1 MAGIGFRLK
10 KIIGKERLSSLFEA
24 SITGAFIVAGPWLLS
39 ILILSVIS
47 AALTQSSSAIAND
60 FFAILV
66 YIFALSLILT
76 GGSHYIF
83 TRIFSDYVFEDRIN
97 ESLYLIS
104 LYLIFTSTI
113 ISVLSFLI
121 SALLYKFTLLFS
133 LQIFLLTFVTNS
145 LWIILI
151 FVSFLKW
158 YLKILTSFLIGLLV
172 ITVLIVLKGDIKINY
187 LLFSYSIG
195 NLIIFLS
202 LYYISYK
209 EHKPKKVIN
218 VTRIIKSY
226 WKNYKYLFFTGM
238 LYYLAIWIDKILY
251 WIYMGESSGSLN
263 LHVFYTYDISIYL
276 ANLSII
282 PGLVVFIIS
291 TETSYFIEVKKF
303 LISLSISDY
312 KVIELKRNRIL
323 KDSKR
328 WITNQTVNQLM
339 VVVAFSLISPLII
352 KEYYV
357 LIIALWSIF
366 FLLMVF
372 TYLSYLFY
380 IDRYR
385 DSFLSMALMVSL
397 NVLFFYILNFVFELK
412 IPGISYLLSTVITTF
427 YIRNRYIKAINRL
440 DRYIYTGN
448 FR

>member
-10 KIIGKERLSSLFEA
+10 KIISKERLSSLFEA

-47 AALTQSSSAIAND
+47 AVVTQESSVVIND
-60 FFAILV
+60 FFSVLV
-66 YIFALSLILT
+66 YTFALSLILT
-76 GGSHYIF
+76 GGSHYLF
-83 TRIFSDYVFEDRIN
+83 TRIFSDYVFENRIN
-97 ESLYLIS
+97 ESFYLIS
-104 LYLIFTSTI
+104 LYLISTSTI
-113 ISVLSFLI
+113 ISVLGYII
-121 SALLYKFTLLFS
+121 SILLYKFTLILS
-133 LQIFLLTFVTNS
+133 LQLFLLTFVTNS

-158 YLKILTSFLIGLLV
+158 YLKILTAFLIGLLV
-172 ITVLIVLKGDIKINY
+172 ITVLIVLKDEITINY

-195 NLIIFLS
+195 NLVIFLS
-202 LYYISYK
+202 LYYISFK
-209 EHKPKKVIN
+209 EYKPKKVIN
-218 VTRIIKSY
+218 ITKIVNSY

-238 LYYLAIWIDKILY
+238 LYYLAIWIDKIFY
-251 WIYMGESSGSLN
+251 WIYMGEPSGSLN
-263 LHVFYTYDISIYL
+263 LKVFYTYDISIYL

-282 PGLVVFIIS
+282 PGLVIFIIS

-339 VVVAFSLISPLII
+339 IVIALSLISPLII

-385 DSFLSMALMVSL
+385 DSFLSMVLMATL
-397 NVLFFYILNFVFELK
+397 NVIFFYIFNFVFLLEV
-412 IPGISYLLSTVITTF
+412 PGISYLLSTIITTI
-427 YIRNRYIKAINRL
+427 YIRDRYIKAINRL

-448 FR
+448 YR